1 VKYVLVSG
9 GVMSGIGKG
18 VVASSIGMLLK
29 AAGLSVTSIKIDAY
43 INFDAGT
50 MSPFE
55 HGEVFV
61 LSDGGEADLDLGNYE
76 RFLDVTLS
84 SDNNITTGKIYQR
97 VIDKERKGLYLG
109 KTVQVVPHVVDEIQ
123 AWIERVAA
131 RPVRDGV
138 VHAADASASA
148 STRVPDVCII
158 ELGGTVGDIELMPFV
173 EALRQFAWRV
183 GRANFVDVH
192 VSLVPLS
199 SGEQKSK
206 PTQTTV
212 AQLRQLGLQ
221 PDFIFCRCS
230 EPLAAAT
237 KAKIAMF
244 CQVRRNDVCAFCR
257 VCVRGDVMI
266 GNRVFRTAHA

>member
-1 VKYVLVSG
+1 LLLLFSQKKMKYVLVSG

-29 AAGLSVTSIKIDAY
+29 AQGLSVTSIKIDPY
-43 INFDAGT
+43 INIDAGL

-84 SDNNITTGKIYQR
+84 RDNNITTGKVYQR
-97 VIDKERKGLYLG
+97 VIDKERQGLYLG
-109 KTVQVVPHVVDEIQ
+109 KTVQVVPHICDEIQ
-123 AWIERVAA
+123 AWIERVAS
-131 RPVRDGV
+131 RPVRNGV
-138 VHAADASASA
+138 VHADDTSAATSSA
-148 STRVPDVCII
+148 STVPDVCII
-158 ELGGTVGDIELMPFV
+158 ELGGTVGDIEGAPFI
-173 EALRQFAWRV
+173 EALRQMSWRV
-183 GRANFVDVH
+183 GRADFVDVH
-192 VSLVPLS
+192 VSLVPIA
-199 SGEQKSK
+199 SGEQKTK

-221 PDFIFCRCS
+221 PDFIFCRS
-230 EPLAAAT
+230 TEPLNAAT

-244 CQVRRNDVCAFCR
+244 CQVSVC
-257 VCVRGDVMI
+257 
-266 GNRVFRTAHA
+266 

>member
-1 VKYVLVSG
+1 MKYVLVSG

-29 AAGLSVTSIKIDAY
+29 AQGLSVTSIKIDPY
-43 INFDAGT
+43 INIDAGL

-84 SDNNITTGKIYQR
+84 RDNNITTGKVYQR
-97 VIDKERKGLYLG
+97 VIDKERQGLYLG
-109 KTVQVVPHVVDEIQ
+109 KTVQVVPHICDEIQ

-138 VHAADASASA
+138 VHGDDATSSNA
-148 STRVPDVCII
+148 TRVPDVCII
-158 ELGGTVGDIELMPFV
+158 ELGGTVGDIEGAPFI
-173 EALRQFAWRV
+173 EALRQMSWRV
-183 GRANFVDVH
+183 GRADFVDVH
-192 VSLVPLS
+192 VSLVPIA
-199 SGEQKSK
+199 SGEQKTK

-221 PDFIFCRCS
+221 PDFIFCRS
-230 EPLAAAT
+230 TEPLNAAT

-244 CQVRRNDVCAFCR
+244 CQVRLLSLLFLLLSAFLL
-257 VCVRGDVMI
+257 
-266 GNRVFRTAHA
+266 FLL